1 MRWYHGWTVLAV
13 TLLMQA
19 VIWGLGSLC
28 FTFWVLPWME
38 EFRAGRGEVMM
49 GITASL
55 VVMGLSSP
63 VAGWAMDRFS
73 IRLFICVGLVASAL
87 GFALISQATTM
98 LQIIVIYAF
107 CIGLSCTFA
116 GPLAAQILAA
126 KWFTKKRGLA
136 LGISA
141 TGQAWGGLIM
151 PRFVTA
157 MIAEHGWREAALI
170 IAVVPLLLV
179 PIIWFIIRNNPEEKD
194 LSPGTASLS
203 SASDPGD
210 AATREWTARAIMRD
224 RGFVIAALVFTPT
237 MTAIY
242 AILQNLAPYAHDNG
256 FLPAAAAS
264 FMAVLSGFL
273 LIGKLTFGGLS
284 DTIDK
289 RLLVWVSLLLLGLSF
304 AALITKP
311 TNFWY
316 MLSVCAVL
324 GLGSGALVPMS
335 AAVIGSRFG
344 SKAFGRAMGLLYLFT
359 NLCAFGPTIMGLIR
373 DEMKSYDAAILF
385 FIFIFLVAGVSMAFS
400 PKERLSKAQATVR

>member
-1 MRWYHGWTVLAV
+1 MRWYYGWTVLAV

-28 FTFWVLPWME
+28 FTFWVLPWMD
-38 EFRAGRGEVMM
+38 EFGAGRGQVMM

-55 VVMGLSSP
+55 VVMGISAP
-63 VAGWAMDRFS
+63 IAGWAMDRFS
-73 IRLFICVGLVASAL
+73 IRLFICLGLIASAL
-87 GFALISQATTM
+87 GFSLISQATAIW
-98 LQIIVIYAF
+98 QVVAIYAV
-107 CIGLSCTFA
+107 CIGVSGTFA

-157 MIAEHGWREAALI
+157 MIAEHGWRQAALI
-170 IAVVPLLLV
+170 VSVIPLLLI
-179 PIIWFIIRNNPEEKD
+179 PIIWFTIRNNPEERD
-194 LSPGTASLS
+194 LPAGTARLP
-203 SASDPGD
+203 SASDPDD
-210 AATREWTARAIMRD
+210 AATREWTASTILRD
-224 RGFVIAALVFTPT
+224 HGFVIAALVFTPM

-242 AILQNLAPYAHDNG
+242 AILQNLAPYAHDHG

-284 DTIDK
+284 DHIDK

-304 AALITKP
+304 AALMTKP

-324 GLGSGALVPMS
+324 GFGSGAVVPMS
-335 AAVIGSRFG
+335 AAIVGRRFG
-344 SKAFGRAMGLLYLFT
+344 SKAFGRAMGLLYPFT
-359 NLCAFGPTIMGLIR
+359 NLCAFGPILMGWIR
-373 DEMKSYDAAILF
+373 DEMKSYDPAVLF
-385 FIFIFLVAGVSMAFS
+385 FIFIFLVAGVAMAFF
-400 PKERLSKAQATVR
+400 PRERFSKA